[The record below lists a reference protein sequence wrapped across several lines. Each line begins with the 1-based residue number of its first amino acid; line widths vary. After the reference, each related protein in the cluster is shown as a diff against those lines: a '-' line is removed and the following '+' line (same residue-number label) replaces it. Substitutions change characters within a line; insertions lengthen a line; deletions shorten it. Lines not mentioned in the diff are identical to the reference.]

1 MKLSR
6 ITYVVAIALLASANV
21 WAQSGSYKVVV
32 NPANPETSIS
42 KSALSRIFLK
52 KSTRFLDGHGASPV
66 DLPLNS
72 ATRESFSKSVLGKSS
87 SEVDAFWQQ
96 QIFSGKDIPPPQ
108 KSESAALDYVRSNG
122 NGIAYVSAGADTH
135 GVKVLTVSE

>member
-21 WAQSGSYKVVV
+21 WAQSGSYKIIV

-42 KSALSRIFLK
+42 KGNLARIFLK
-52 KSTRFLDGHGASPV
+52 KDNRFLDGHGASPA
-66 DLPLNS
+66 DLSLSSPV
-72 ATRESFSKSVLGKSS
+72 RESFSRNILGKSS
-87 SEVDAFWQQ
+87 SEVDAFWQE

-108 KSESAALDYVRSNG
+108 KSETAALEYVRSNG

-135 GVKVLTVSE
+135 GVKVITVH